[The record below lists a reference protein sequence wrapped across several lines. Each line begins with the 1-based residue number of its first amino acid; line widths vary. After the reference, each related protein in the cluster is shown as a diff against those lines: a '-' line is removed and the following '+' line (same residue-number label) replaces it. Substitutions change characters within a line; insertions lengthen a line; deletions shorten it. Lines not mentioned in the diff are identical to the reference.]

1 MQLVDEPVAEIQWIL
16 AMALFWNDGSK
27 PRTSMLKNYFKI
39 AFRNL
44 IRTKVYSFINIF
56 GLSLG
61 VACCLL
67 LSLYVQDEFSY
78 DRHHQ
83 RRNDLYRICT
93 QFEADLAGFD
103 KLGSVS
109 PPITMTLKD
118 ELPEIEAAA
127 RVVSSFSS
135 ENLIQYE
142 NNKFYESNAYV
153 ADSTLFDVLTYEFK
167 EGNPKKALADANTV
181 VISEALAEKLFGNQS
196 ALDKSILISQGGAPV
211 NYKITGVYKKNKSF
225 LDANFITSMVSEG
238 GTGQYIR
245 ENPNAANEWAGQN
258 FVQAYLKLVPQHDEV
273 SIEKKINEVLVKYGS
288 EDMKALGITKTL
300 FLEPVKDVYLKS
312 EVDKTQ
318 RITYIYII
326 VSIAVFI
333 LLLACINFMNLST
346 AKAVKR
352 AGEIGIRKAMGAFR
366 SSLMWQILGE
376 AVVIV
381 VIAVLISTILVSIA
395 LPAFNELSGKTITFN
410 QENILYFGTALLLLT
425 IITGFIAGSY
435 PAFYMSSFKPAEV
448 LKGKFSLGSASGK
461 LRQGLVILQFVVAIV
476 LVCGMLVISRQL
488 SFMKEKDLGFDP
500 AAKIIIPLRTAEA
513 KGKYTSLRS
522 EVEHMSSVKAVSAAV
537 FPPGTQVFND
547 MAFYRDGGS
556 MEKAILNRRNSIDA
570 GYMELLGI
578 KLIAGRNFTDNRDA
592 ESKGN
597 LILNRASAKKFG
609 ISPDSIVGQK
619 LHFDWQGEHY
629 SFQVIGVMEDYNQT
643 SLKDPILPLMFD
655 IADTTNRY
663 NFIIAS
669 VNPSNFSE
677 TVAGIENIWK
687 KQVSDAPFEYT
698 FLDDNLQKQYSEDQ
712 RISKIIT
719 SFSVIAMI
727 ICSLGLY
734 GLSSF
739 MAERRMKE
747 IGVRK
752 VMGASVPQIMRM
764 MSKEFVKLVLVAF
777 VVAVPLSWYAMQKWL
792 EGFEYKTP
800 LNILP
805 FVYAG
810 LGAMAIALLTISYE
824 SLRAANTDPAKTLRN
839 E

>member
-1 MQLVDEPVAEIQWIL
+1 
-16 AMALFWNDGSK
+16 
-27 PRTSMLKNYFKI
+27 MLQNYFKI

-44 IRTKVYSFINIF
+44 TRTKIYSFINIF

-67 LSLYVQDEFSY
+67 LSLYVHDEISY

-83 RRNDLYRICT
+83 RLNDIYRIDT
-93 QFEADLAGFD
+93 QFESDIVGFD
-103 KLGSVS
+103 KLASVS

-118 ELPEIEAAA
+118 ELAEIEAAS
-127 RVVSSFSS
+127 RIIPSFSG

-142 NNKFYESNAYV
+142 DNKFFESNAFV

-181 VISEALAEKLFGNQS
+181 VISEPLAMKLFGKES
-196 ALDKSILISQGGAPV
+196 ALDKTILISQGGAPV
-211 NYKITGVYKKNKSF
+211 NFKITGVYKENNSF
-225 LDANFITSMVSEG
+225 LKANFITSMMSEG
-238 GTGQYIR
+238 LGQYIR
-245 ENPNAANEWAGQN
+245 EDENASNEWAGQN
-258 FVQAYLKLVPQHDEV
+258 FVQGYIKLVPQHSEGSV
-273 SIEKKINEVLVKYGS
+273 EKKINEVLVKYGS
-288 EDMKALGITKTL
+288 EDMKALGFSKTL
-300 FLEPVKDVYLKS
+300 FLEPVKDIYLQS

-326 VSIAVFI
+326 VSIAIFI

-376 AVVIV
+376 AVIIV
-381 VIAVLISTILVSIA
+381 VIAVLISTILARVA
-395 LPAFNELSGKTITFN
+395 LPAFNELSGKNITLN
-410 QENILYFGTALLLLT
+410 KDNILYVGTALLILT
-425 IITGFIAGSY
+425 VVTGLIAGSY

-461 LRQGLVILQFVVAIV
+461 LRQGLVILQFAVAIV
-476 LVCGMLVISRQL
+476 LVCGMFVISKQL

-500 AAKIIIPLRTAEA
+500 EAKIIIPLRTGEA
-513 KGKYTSLRS
+513 KQKYTSLKS
-522 EVEHMSSVKAVSAAV
+522 EVEQMSSVKAVSAAV
-537 FPPGTQVFND
+537 FPPGAQVFSD
-547 MAFYRDGGS
+547 MAFYLDGGS
-556 MEKAILNRRNSIDA
+556 MDNAILNRRNSIDA

-578 KLIAGRNFTDNRDA
+578 KLIAGRTFTDNRKA
-592 ESKGN
+592 ESRQ

-609 ISPDSIVGQK
+609 MAPDSIVGRK
-619 LHFDWQGEHY
+619 LHFDWQGQHY

-655 IADTTNRY
+655 VPDTTNQY

-669 VNPSNFSE
+669 VNPSNFAE
-677 TVAGIENIWK
+677 TIAGIENLWK
-687 KQVSDAPFEYT
+687 KQVSGAPFEYT
-698 FLDDNLQKQYSEDQ
+698 FLDDNLQKLYNEDR

-739 MAERRMKE
+739 MAERRLKE

-752 VMGASVPQIMRM
+752 VMGASVSQIMSM
-764 MSKEFVKLVLVAF
+764 MSKEFVKLVLISFAI
-777 VVAVPLSWYAMQKWL
+777 AVPLAWYAMQKWL
-792 EGFEYKTP
+792 EGFEYKMP
-800 LNILP
+800 LNVAP

-810 LGAMAIALLTISYE
+810 LSALAIALLTISYE
-824 SLRAANTDPAKTLRN
+824 SLKAANTDPAKTLRN

>member
-1 MQLVDEPVAEIQWIL
+1 
-16 AMALFWNDGSK
+16 
-27 PRTSMLKNYFKI
+27 MLKNYCKI

-44 IRTKVYSFINIF
+44 ARTKLYSFINIF

-61 VACCLL
+61 IACCLL

-83 RRNDLYRICT
+83 RLNDLYRIGT
-93 QFEADLAGFD
+93 QFESDLVGFD

-118 ELPEIEAAA
+118 ELAEVEAAA
-127 RVVSSFSS
+127 RVIASFSG

-142 NNKFYESNAYV
+142 DKKFFESNAYT
-153 ADSTLFDVLTYEFK
+153 ADSTLFDVLTYEFT
-167 EGNPKKALADANTV
+167 EGNPKKALTDANTV
-181 VISEALAEKLFGNQS
+181 VISEALSKKLFGNEP
-196 ALDKSILISQGGAPV
+196 ALNNSILINLGDEPV
-211 NYKITGVYKKNKSF
+211 NFKITGVYKQNNSF
-225 LDANFITSMVSEG
+225 LNASFITSIMSEG
-238 GTGQYIR
+238 LGQYIR
-245 ENPNAANEWAGQN
+245 ENENAANEWAGQN
-258 FVQAYLKLVPQHDEV
+258 FVQGYLKLSPQHSEV

-288 EDMKALGITKTL
+288 EDMKALGISKTL
-300 FLEPVKDVYLKS
+300 FLEPVGDLYLKS
-312 EVDKTQ
+312 EIDKTK

-326 VSIAVFI
+326 VSIAIFI
-333 LLLACINFMNLST
+333 LVLACINFMNLST

-352 AGEIGIRKAMGAFR
+352 ASEIGIRKALGAFR

-376 AVVIV
+376 AIIIVI
-381 VIAVLISTILVSIA
+381 IAVVISTILVQVA
-395 LPAFNELSGKTITFN
+395 LPAFNQLAGKDISFN
-410 QENILYFGTALLLLT
+410 RNNIAYFGTALLVLT

-461 LRQGLVILQFVVAIV
+461 LRQGLVVLQFVVAIV
-476 LVCGMLVISRQL
+476 LVCGMFVISKQL
-488 SFMKEKDLGFDP
+488 SFMKEKDLGFNP
-500 AAKIIIPLRTAEA
+500 SAKIIVPLRTADA
-513 KGKYTSLRS
+513 KQNYTSLKS
-522 EVEHMSSVKAVSAAV
+522 ELEHLSSVNEVSAAV

-547 MAFYRDGGS
+547 MAFYREGGS
-556 MEKAILNRRNSIDA
+556 MDNAILNRRNTIDA

-578 KLIAGRNFTDNRDA
+578 KLIAGRTFTDNRDA
-592 ESKGN
+592 ESDGK
-597 LILNRASAKKFG
+597 LIINRASANKFG
-609 ISPDSIVGQK
+609 VAPDSIVGER
-619 LHFDWQGEHY
+619 LHFDWQGQHY
-629 SFQVIGVMEDYNQT
+629 SFEVIGVMEDYNQT

-655 IADTTNRY
+655 IPDTTNRY

-669 VNPSNFSE
+669 VNPANFSE
-677 TVAGIENIWK
+677 TVASIENVWK
-687 KQVSDAPFEYT
+687 SQVADAPFEYS
-698 FLDDNLQKQYSEDQ
+698 FLDDNLEKLYNEDQ

-739 MAERRMKE
+739 MAERRLKE

-752 VMGASVPQIMRM
+752 VMGASVSQIMAM
-764 MSKEFVKLVLVAF
+764 MSKEFVKLVLFAF
-777 VVAVPLSWYAMQKWL
+777 IVAVPLAWYAMEKWL

-800 LNILP
+800 LNIAP

-810 LGAMAIALLTISYE
+810 LAALVIALLTISYE
-824 SLRAANTDPAKTLRN
+824 SLKAANMDPAKTLRN